1 MEIKDFKNIYG
12 YKYYS
17 NQIEHELKIT
27 LFLCNE
33 KPFKRH
39 NYTDTPVRNTGN
51 PIETFVKE
59 DGTEAACILNRT
71 DINTMDRYSLRYWR
85 AYYTFKGYA
94 LPTTAD
100 EIHSFVTNIISYQLL
115 PESED
120 TNAVGNVHFINEDG
134 EPFETVVEKRK
145 NAVST
150 LELLNK

>member
-17 NQIEHELKIT
+17 NQTKHELKIT
-27 LFLCNE
+27 LFLCKE

-39 NYTDTPVRNTGN
+39 NYTDTPARDTGK

-59 DGTEAACILNRT
+59 DGEKAARILNRT
-71 DINTMDRYSLRYWR
+71 DINNMDRYSLRYWR
-85 AYYTFKGYA
+85 VYYTFKGYA

-115 PESED
+115 PEAED
-120 TNAVGNVHFINEDG
+120 THTIRNVQFIDEDG